1 MKPKNGITAIC
12 PATMTL
18 QEDIL
23 TEVMKNA
30 KVFTDKY
37 DMDPRVAS
45 LTGINLEGPFLS
57 PKKPGRRIR
66 TI

>member
-1 MKPKNGITAIC
+1 
-12 PATMTL
+12 MTL

-57 PKKPGRRIR
+57 PKKPGAQNPDNIVK
-66 TI
+66 TDVEMV